1 MGYQGNLTFWIERHC
16 VTSAMRW
23 IAIEWPRAWRW
34 SARYN
39 HAGRWL
45 RVVVQNFNSETIGSS
60 KKIKFL
66 LEMKVSSMCKTY
78 CTNVLQGFGRLDCP
92 SGSRYRVAGLSIS
105 FAAIIT
111 WRNRPLPWNCTNIK
125 RLRVNILVCVI
136 PVETEKLRAS
146 PKIDCRHQS
155 CVENHPCSLG
165 NSQNLSIPW
174 SSRCIIRRR
183 SGEIGIPAISSVA
196 SAQSL
201 GAVACS
207 FWSRASNE
215 AVWSCWINLD
225 LARSRLPNGR
235 TAPLALRPW
244 HSFPRRSIQVWP
256 QVVVFG
262 RYFSFYVPLFL
273 VLQSDRPRVFMYR
286 PEVI

>member
-1 MGYQGNLTFWIERHC
+1 MNQWSLKQYIIGCCCLSKEDGIPGKLDLLTIERHC

-146 PKIDCRHQS
+146 PKK
-155 CVENHPCSLG
+155 EKN
-165 NSQNLSIPW
+165 
-174 SSRCIIRRR
+174 
-183 SGEIGIPAISSVA
+183 
-196 SAQSL
+196 
-201 GAVACS
+201 
-207 FWSRASNE
+207 
-215 AVWSCWINLD
+215 
-225 LARSRLPNGR
+225 RL
-235 TAPLALRPW
+235 
-244 HSFPRRSIQVWP
+244 
-256 QVVVFG
+256 
-262 RYFSFYVPLFL
+262 
-273 VLQSDRPRVFMYR
+273 
-286 PEVI
+286 